1 MGYLLVFYIFW
12 IKVKLRKLID
22 FYVMI
27 FIVLIFCLSEYVI
40 LNNVEKF

>member
-1 MGYLLVFYIFW
+1 MGYMLVFYIFW

>member
-1 MGYLLVFYIFW
+1 MGYMLVFYIFW

-22 FYVMI
+22 FCVMI

>member
-1 MGYLLVFYIFW
+1 MGYMLVFYIFW

-27 FIVLIFCLSEYVI
+27 FIVLIFCLIEYVI